1 MSVMSKSMMQSAAAQ
16 RRCVVTRM
24 VPFRGERTTICSDLG
39 SKFSTSSRQILC
51 SSDEDC
57 GLGHVRERGV
67 TGPFTSCDA
76 GFAHTTFH
84 WPNLF
89 LHQQPATEIFLSF
102 ATEPRKIFSERF
114 LPSSHCFFFST
125 QFSLSRH
132 NQPSIPPR
140 TGFRSWS
147 RFRFGFGSL
156 DGWCHFLGLRRHYL
170 HTKLCSAVAAANQC
184 LFFPRLICAHYEVT
198 ATTTVQL
205 VGAAK

>member
-57 GLGHVRERGV
+57 GLGHVRERSV

-84 WPNLF
+84 WPNLSSTSN
-89 LHQQPATEIFLSF
+89 LP
-102 ATEPRKIFSERF
+102 PKFSSP
-114 LPSSHCFFFST
+114 LPQSHEKFSPKGFCLLRTVFFFQRNFHSPVT
-125 QFSLSRH
+125 INLRFHHKLASALGHGSDSVSGH
-132 NQPSIPPR
+132 LTAGATSWVYDDTIY
-140 TGFRSWS
+140 TRSSARRWPQQIS
-147 RFRFGFGSL
+147 VFF
-156 DGWCHFLGLRRHYL
+156 FLG
-170 HTKLCSAVAAANQC
+170 
-184 LFFPRLICAHYEVT
+184 
-198 ATTTVQL
+198 
-205 VGAAK
+205 

>member
-67 TGPFTSCDA
+67 TGPFTSCDS

-102 ATEPRKIFSERF
+102 DTEPRKIFFERF
-114 LPSSHCFFFST
+114 LPSSHCFFFNAIFTLPSQST
-125 QFSLSRH
+125 FDSTTNWLPLLVTVPIRLV
-132 NQPSIPPR
+132 PLP
-140 TGFRSWS
+140 
-147 RFRFGFGSL
+147 GSTTTL
-156 DGWCHFLGLRRHYL
+156 FTHEARRRRWPQQISVFFFLG
-170 HTKLCSAVAAANQC
+170 
-184 LFFPRLICAHYEVT
+184 
-198 ATTTVQL
+198 
-205 VGAAK
+205 

>member
-51 SSDEDC
+51 STDEDC

-102 ATEPRKIFSERF
+102 ATEQRKIFSERF
-114 LPSSHCFFFST
+114 LPSSHCFFFQRNFHSPVT
-125 QFSLSRH
+125 INLRFHHELASALGHGSDSVSGH
-132 NQPSIPPR
+132 LTAGATSWVYDDTIY
-140 TGFRSWS
+140 TRSSARRWPQQIS
-147 RFRFGFGSL
+147 VFF
-156 DGWCHFLGLRRHYL
+156 FLG
-170 HTKLCSAVAAANQC
+170 
-184 LFFPRLICAHYEVT
+184 
-198 ATTTVQL
+198 
-205 VGAAK
+205 